1 MRVGV
6 VKEAFPGER
15 RVALVPGVIP
25 TLAKA
30 DCDLLIE
37 AEAGAEAGYPDALYA
52 EHGAR
57 IAAARAEVFAQ
68 ADAVIQVLG
77 YGANLATGQA
87 DLPLLRRDQILI
99 GFLDPLAAPAA
110 IREVAATGAAAFA
123 MELMPRITRAQSM
136 DALSAMATVI
146 GYKAVLMAA
155 AALPRM
161 FPMLMTAAGTVT
173 PARALIIGAGV
184 MGLQAIATA
193 RRLGAVVSGYDI
205 RPAAKEQILSMGA
218 RFVELPLETSAAQ
231 DERGY
236 ARVQDEGFYRRQR
249 ELLGR
254 VVAESDVVITTAVVP
269 GSKAPVLITAEMVA
283 GMPPGSV
290 VVDLAAERGG
300 NCELTRAGETVMSHG
315 VSILGPVNL
324 ASTVP
329 YHASQLYARTAAAFL
344 VHLAKTGRSGRNLED
359 EITRET
365 LVTHGGE
372 VVQPRVRRA
381 LGLDPLATDPPGA
394 GQGGF

>member
-15 RVALVPGVIP
+15 RVALVPGVIA

-30 DCDLLIE
+30 ECDLLIE
-37 AEAGAEAGYPDALYA
+37 AGAGAEAGYPDALYA

-57 IAAARAEVFAQ
+57 IAPARAEVFAQ
-68 ADAVIQVLG
+68 ADVVIQVLG

-87 DLPLLRRDQILI
+87 DLPFLRRDQILI
-99 GFLDPLAAPAA
+99 GFLDPLAALAA
-110 IREVAATGAAAFA
+110 VREVAAVGATAFA

-205 RPAAKEQILSMGA
+205 RPAAKEQVLSMGA
-218 RFVELPLETSAAQ
+218 RFVELPLETSAAE
-231 DERGY
+231 DDRGY
-236 ARVQDEGFYRRQR
+236 ARVQDEGFYQRQR

-300 NCELTRAGETVMSHG
+300 NCELTRVGETVMSHG
-315 VSILGPVNL
+315 VSILGPLNL

-344 VHLAKTGRSGRNLED
+344 VHLVKTGRSGRNLED

-365 LVTHGGE
+365 LVTRGGE

-381 LGLDPLATDPPGA
+381 LGLDPLAADAAGA
-394 GQGGF
+394 GQGGL